1 MQYLGKDAI
10 SERHSKGEK
19 KGNLASDMKRQFE
32 NFYANSMQSRLAART
47 TGGSVKSGTR
57 MFFFYFSSSM
67 RAAHISFCLVGKA
80 AKGSLSS
87 RSSVSRRSQNS
98 SSVRNTLSKS
108 KNPALELADEIRLEG
123 SLASEVSLVV
133 LDLLETILHAHN
145 PKEKDTVQAAKMF
158 ELLSRL
164 LDKNQSEKVLLRLF
178 NTTKTFIFKFALPI
192 FKESNVFASELCRLV
207 LRYCASV
214 ITPVRQYASALFF
227 LLLKKNFEATNKDN
241 FMKVWFVVC
250 FLCFL
255 KRTNRSGSK
264 RPWP

>member
-1 MQYLGKDAI
+1 
-10 SERHSKGEK
+10 
-19 KGNLASDMKRQFE
+19 
-32 NFYANSMQSRLAART
+32 
-47 TGGSVKSGTR
+47 
-57 MFFFYFSSSM
+57 M